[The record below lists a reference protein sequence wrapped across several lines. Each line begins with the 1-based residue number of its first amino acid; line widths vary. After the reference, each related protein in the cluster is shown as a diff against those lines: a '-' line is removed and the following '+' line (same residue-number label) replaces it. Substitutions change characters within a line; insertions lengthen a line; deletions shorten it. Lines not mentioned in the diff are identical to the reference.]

1 MVAKITTPKKII
13 AALNYNENKVK
24 QDKAECLYAGNFLKD
39 ARQLNFY
46 QKLEGFDRLK
56 ELNERATTKTL
67 HVSLN
72 FDPSEK
78 LSNDKLIEIASVY
91 MNRIGFEEQPFLI
104 YRHYDAGHPHVHII
118 TTTIRDDG
126 SRINTH
132 NIERNQSE
140 KARKE
145 IETKYSLIRA
155 EHQKQILKQNIRPVN
170 TEKIIYGKAET
181 KKSITNVVNA
191 ILNSYKYNSL
201 PEFNA
206 ILKQYNVVADRGSA
220 EGRIF
225 KNRGLIYRVL
235 DQNGNKIGVPIKA
248 SSINTQ
254 PTLSKMEKIFAV
266 NETKKDPFKQSLK
279 TAIDEALSKSP
290 SSLKELIKS
299 LEQKNIYTALRQN
312 AEGRIYGITFVDN
325 KNKIVFNGSDLG
337 KSYSAGHLQSRIPS
351 AQQEKEEKQIHS
363 STQNNLHPEKNS
375 SSFLKNENSFALK
388 TSFKNTS
395 LLDDLLSPEKQ
406 QENIPFQLLK
416 KKRRRKKRSLGL

>member
-39 ARQLNFY
+39 AQQMSFY
-46 QKLEGFDRLK
+46 QKQKGFDRLN

-91 MNRIGFEEQPFLI
+91 MNRIGFGEQPFLI
-104 YRHYDAGHPHVHII
+104 YKHHDAGHPHVHVI
-118 TTTIRDDG
+118 TTTIREDG

-132 NIERNQSE
+132 NIGRNQSE

-145 IETKYSLIRA
+145 IETKYRLIRA
-155 EHQKQILKQNIRPVN
+155 EQQKQILKQNIRPVN
-170 TEKIIYGKAET
+170 TEKIIYGKTET
-181 KKSITNVVNA
+181 KKSITNVVSA
-191 ILNSYKYNSL
+191 ILNSYKYTSL

-206 ILKQYNVVADRGSA
+206 ILKQYSVVADRGSG

-225 KNRGLIYRVL
+225 KNRGLVYRVL

-248 SSINTQ
+248 SSMNSQ
-254 PTLSKMEKIFAV
+254 PTLTRLEKIFAL
-266 NETKKDPFKQSLK
+266 NESKKEPFKQYLK
-279 TAIDEALSKSP
+279 SAIDDSISSAP
-290 SSLKELIKS
+290 SGLKELIKL
-299 LEQKNIYTALRQN
+299 LEKKNIYTVLWKN
-312 AEGRIYGITFVDN
+312 VEGRIYGITFVDN
-325 KNKIVFNGSDLG
+325 KNKTVFNGSDLG
-337 KSYSAGHLQSRIPS
+337 KPYSAGHLQNRILS
-351 AQQEKEEKQIHS
+351 TEQEKKEKQVHP
-363 STQNNLHPEKNS
+363 STKNSLPTEKNRS
-375 SSFLKNENSFALK
+375 AWLKNENSFVLN
-388 TSFKNTS
+388 TSFKNTP

-416 KKRRRKKRSLGL
+416 KKRRRKKRSLRL